1 MIQKMIDHAL
11 VSIFIEKK
19 VEHIFR
25 GNDRSLLV
33 TRQSLP
39 KLSKHDFKNSW
50 QCLPADKP
58 KTG

>member
-25 GNDRSLLV
+25 GNGRSLLV

-39 KLSKHDFKNSW
+39 ELFKHDF
-50 QCLPADKP
+50 
-58 KTG
+58 